1 MLGEWFYNE
10 RIRKAVAVFG
20 SLFNNIFVVRH
31 DSAGKV
37 ISQIKVPLS
46 YAPQRDFLARI
57 GSTESGEI
65 QERQIAVKLP
75 RMSFEILAMQY
86 DATRQLPKINKRVVP
101 NETGAENAKLLY
113 TPVPFN
119 IQFQLSVYA
128 RSQDDALQ
136 IVEQIL
142 PFFTPQYNVS
152 VKPLEGFD
160 LIEDTP
166 IRLDGLTMQD
176 DYEGAIENRRTI
188 IYTLDFEMKLNLYR
202 KVNSATSMIT
212 SVESSVF
219 DMDGNLL
226 TFIQCDANVVSGD
239 TGTGTEDDASVTNT
253 LVLKNTLNPIVG
265 YDVTTQP
272 ANGSATVDETGKW
285 TYVPRGDFFGTDT
298 FVIGVDVGQNV
309 IESVTITV
317 TLESV
322 DGDAV
327 DDAFTVFQNI
337 TTILDVAT
345 NDDFENTGSKTY
357 SVETFP
363 TNGGLLTINNSP
375 LGLFNYTANNLGV
388 DTWQYRATP
397 DNIPTGS
404 GEVALVTVTANSE
417 LTYTVS
423 VPNTIEGAT
432 VQATITTNYANNQ
445 TVNWSI
451 TGDNNTNGRI
461 STTSGSVTM
470 DALSKTVD
478 IVVGQPAGE
487 QGTVTSTFTIS
498 DAGTDHDAP
507 YTNAFATAV
516 TASDTFDILDT
527 YPSETATSDT
537 PVPNG
542 YYGYSVDADGELVV
556 IGEPASNKVYVKNLV
571 SSTTVV
577 ISGTANDFGRTV
589 ATDGNLVAVTGGVS
603 GDAASVYLYAP
614 NGDLL
619 HTYTNPNDLAG
630 SANDQ
635 FGYQLSF
642 TEDFLVISA
651 ILDGGSQEGSVY
663 FFDKNS
669 PYTTYYR
676 FDYAVGA
683 NNRIGSVLSRNLSGT
698 NQIIL
703 NNSEI
708 GNRPFFGFMDPNTG
722 NFVHTS
728 GYVGAN
734 DANGSGGSNS
744 WNSHFGKG
752 LSSAVV
758 TPNHI
763 ILGYPVEGVQGNDP
777 TAHSENARISVW
789 KWADP
794 PRGNFGLFGATPS
807 TPKLSGTFTVRDTSG
822 FGLSTRID
830 VTSNQLDSILPSTYR
845 DTAWAYIRN
854 VDLDQYIICAVR
866 RDGAN
871 NRIIIGLSY
880 SESTG
885 FEGGAANIPGYST
898 PFPGT
903 QQMNLE
909 ISLCLAFDHHIFAN
923 DIAQG
928 DGSQTL
934 ERFGSNIAINST
946 YDTLYV
952 SANNESFDGT
962 ENANGAVYKFSWND
976 NDASLYDHTTMNQ
989 VTSNKAATLLSY
1001 FPGLANETLTRANS
1015 SNFWGT
1021 PDQQLLTNG
1030 AGLARALVVSEAT
1043 DQVVIGASAAEVDG
1057 QQYAGKV
1064 YIGPTFTS
1072 V

>member
-1 MLGEWFYNE
+1 MLTNWFYNE
-10 RIRKAVAVFG
+10 RIRKSVAVFG
-20 SLFNNIFVVRH
+20 SLFNNIYVVRKNG
-31 DSAGKV
+31 SGETL
-37 ISQIKVPLS
+37 SQVKVPLS
-46 YAPQRDFLARI
+46 YAPKRDFLDRLNK
-57 GSTESGEI
+57 TEFGEE
-65 QERQIAVKLP
+65 QERQISVKLP
-75 RMSFEILAMQY
+75 RMSFEILAMTY
-86 DATRQLPKINKRVVP
+86 DPTRQLPKLNKRTIVA
-101 NETGAENAKLLY
+101 ETGAINAQALY

-119 IQFQLSVYA
+119 VQFQLNVYA

-142 PFFTPQYNVS
+142 PYFTPQYTVQ

-160 LIEDTP
+160 LQEDTP
-166 IRLDGLTMQD
+166 IKLDGVTMQD
-176 DYEGAIENRRTI
+176 DYEGGLENRRTI
-188 IYTLDFEMKLNLYR
+188 IYTLDFEMKINIYR
-202 KVNSATSMIT
+202 HVDDSSAIINQ
-212 SVESSVF
+212 VETSVF

-226 TFIQCDANVVSGD
+226 TYIQCDANVVTGNTGTLVTED
-239 TGTGTEDDASVTNT
+239 TGTISNT
-253 LVLKNTLNPIVG
+253 IKIENTLNPIVG
-265 YDVTTQP
+265 NAYSIGTQSDY
-272 ANGSATVDETGKW
+272 GTATVVADTGLW
-285 TYVPRGDFFGTDT
+285 TFTPNPDWWGTTT
-298 FVIGVDVGQNV
+298 FTIDVDVGQNV
-309 IESVTITV
+309 TETFTV
-317 TLESV
+317 TVSQPET
-322 DGDAV
+322 
-327 DDAFTVFQNI
+327 DAFTNEFTVFANI
-337 TTILDVAT
+337 PTIVDVSDNDFFETTEIV
-345 NDDFENTGSKTY
+345 TY
-357 SVETFP
+357 TVETTPYGLVTIEDSLAGTFRYTSP
-363 TNGGLLTINNSP
+363 TNFT
-375 LGLFNYTANNLGV
+375 GV
-388 DTWQYRATP
+388 DTWNYRA
-397 DNIPTGS
+397 IPS
-404 GEVALVTVTANSE
+404 GGTAEVAEVNITVIPE
-417 LTYTVS
+417 LTYSVS
-423 VPNTIEGAT
+423 VPNAIEGEIIEAT
-432 VQATITTNYANNQ
+432 VTTNSANNQ
-445 TVNWSI
+445 TLTWTI
-451 TGDNNTNGRI
+451 TGENTTNGRI
-461 STTSGSVTM
+461 STISGTVVM
-470 DALSKTVD
+470 DAVSKT
-478 IVVGQPAGE
+478 IPIEIETPAGE
-487 QGTVTSTFTIS
+487 QGTVQSTFTIT
-498 DAGTDHDAP
+498 DNDPQYPGTSYASP
-507 YTNAFATAV
+507 I
-516 TASDTFDILDT
+516 TASDTFDILDS

-603 GDAASVYLYAP
+603 GNASNVYLYAS
-614 NGDLL
+614 NGTLL

-630 SANDQ
+630 SLSDQ

-651 ILDGGSQEGSVY
+651 IMDGGSEEGSVY

-676 FDYAVGA
+676 FNYAVGA
-683 NNRIGSVLSRNLSGT
+683 NNRMGSVLSRGLSGT
-698 NQIIL
+698 NHMVL

-708 GNRPFFGFMDPNTG
+708 GTRPFFGFMDPNTG

-728 GYVGAN
+728 GFVGAN
-734 DANGSGGSNS
+734 DTNGSGGSNS

-763 ILGYPVEGVQGNDP
+763 ILGYPVEGNQGSDP
-777 TAHSENARISVW
+777 NAHSENARISVW

-807 TPKLSGTFTVRDTSG
+807 TPKLSGTFTVRDNSG
-822 FGLSTRID
+822 FSQSTHID
-830 VTSNQLDSILPSTYR
+830 VTSNQLDSILPSTYK
-845 DTAWAYIRN
+845 DNAWAYIRN

-866 RDGAN
+866 RDGVN
-871 NRIIIGLSY
+871 NRINIGLSY

-885 FEGGAANIPGYST
+885 FEGGAANIPGYNT

-952 SANNESFDGT
+952 SANNESFGGT

-1001 FPGLANETLTRANS
+1001 FPGLANETLTRANFGD
-1015 SNFWGT
+1015 FWGT

-1030 AGLARALVVSEAT
+1030 SGLPRALVVSEAT